1 MFAKLSHWV
10 IVSAVACTLSACG
23 GGQAEQAGG
32 PAVAPALTA
41 AAPVVTAAAP
51 TTGATGL
58 AVTAAAAA
66 PAELPQ
72 SVRVA
77 PAAEMQPGHR
87 AAAELVSAQPSAQ
100 ADVQA
105 QGVLH
110 VQGGASAVTPQMQA
124 AQLAAEHQARMAELA
139 AAEQA
144 ARWQAAMGN
153 ADEEAY
159 LALLMYHEN
168 AERQAALSGVRHRKP
183 TDADCSNPRFLVCAG
198 N

>member
-1 MFAKLSHWV
+1 MFAKLSQWV
-10 IVSAVACTLSACG
+10 IASAVACTLSACG
-23 GGQAEQAGG
+23 GGQADQAGG
-32 PAVAPALTA
+32 PAAAPALTA
-41 AAPVVTAAAP
+41 AAPVATAAAP

-58 AVTAAAAA
+58 AVSATVAA
-66 PAELPQ
+66 PAELSQ
-72 SVRVA
+72 NGSFA
-77 PAAEMQPGHR
+77 PGAAMQPGRH
-87 AAAELVSAQPSAQ
+87 AAAELASAQPSAP

-153 ADEEAY
+153 ADDEAY

-183 TDADCSNPRFLVCAG
+183 SDADCDNPRFLVCAG